1 MGQEAR
7 DLHGNE
13 ISAHTGKQSSIR
25 DRQQECRVHAL
36 WQEALALPTCCVLTV
51 PKYRAEK
58 DRKCYPSVGN
68 KPLGRCTD
76 EAPAVFQ
83 KNTEL
88 PADLMLLCNSR

>member
-1 MGQEAR
+1 MEAR
-7 DLHGNE
+7 SLHIQATE
-13 ISAHTGKQSSIR
+13 LHQ
-25 DRQQECRVHAL
+25 RQTAGVAGSRAL
-36 WQEALALPTCCVLTV
+36 AGGLALPTCCVLTA

-58 DRKCYPSVGN
+58 DRKCYPSAGN

-88 PADLMLLCNSR
+88 PV